1 MLGYYR
7 VNYDERSWQMI
18 INELKGERFT
28 QIPTLNRA
36 QLLDDSF
43 NLAKAGYL
51 NFNTTMNLLSYLS
64 HEFELLPLVAGFRTI
79 EFLIEFL
86 DEQNFYQE
94 LRDRMVE
101 IVEKIYVKTR
111 DITSADLNSE
121 KSQLLRLHVNFF
133 ACQIG
138 VKACLDDVAT
148 RLFLADIEYNRFD
161 IEQRP
166 FLYCGSVSTELAS
179 YYWTELKMKI
189 VIANNY
195 NDHLYRA
202 NQEEFTEIFAA
213 LSLCDRNPNR
223 MERLLT
229 DIFIA
234 NPNNTLKD
242 DLPRYDNVT
251 NDNALEVISN
261 LIKTSYVGRSLVM
274 KFYKDHFDA
283 VNEK

>member
-7 VNYDERSWQMI
+7 VNYDEQSWQMI
-18 INELKGERFT
+18 INDLKNTLFYT
-28 QIPTLNRA
+28 NIPTLNRA

-64 HEFELLPLVAGFRTI
+64 HEVELPPLIAGFRTI

-94 LRDRMVE
+94 LRDRMLE
-101 IVEKIYVKTR
+101 IVEKIYVNIR
-111 DITSADLNSE
+111 DSTNDLNSE
-121 KSQLLRLHVNFF
+121 EKRLLRLHVNFF
-133 ACQIG
+133 ACKIG
-138 VKACLDDVAT
+138 VKACLDDVSKSIF
-148 RLFLADIEYNRFD
+148 LFNIEYSKLD
-161 IEQRP
+161 IDKRP
-166 FLYCGSVSTELAS
+166 YLYCGALNTELSS
-179 YYWTELKMKI
+179 YYWTEMKKKI
-189 VIANNY
+189 VKANEY
-195 NDHLYRA
+195 NDHIYRS
-202 NQEEFTEIFAA
+202 NQEEFNEIFSAF
-213 LSLCDRNPNR
+213 SLCDRDLNR

-234 NPNNTLKD
+234 NPYNTLND
-242 DLPRYDNVT
+242 DLARYDNVSS
-251 NDNALEVISN
+251 DNAFEVISN
-261 LIKTSYVGRSLVM
+261 LIKTSYEGRTLVM